1 MFGRRNKQQDQESTR
16 EAERR
21 ALFAELAKRPDTVC
35 PLLGLAA
42 SRTEYHSEFT
52 REHRCYAFGEPA
64 ELSSGQQE
72 KVCLQRGYG
81 NCPRYLRGVLVI
93 PTAELEALRRPS
105 APVAPPPPPAPRPV
119 GRTADGGG
127 RRRVVIGAVLVLV
140 LAAAG
145 GGAAFLFLR
154 DGGTAVAPSP
164 TPSPSLLP
172 SASPSETI
180 EPSSTQSAAPP
191 TPDQTPDPTPIS
203 SDVFDFYE
211 VAVVPGDY
219 VLFEVDDTTGA
230 VIRERGATFSAN
242 SQAPVELLLRP
253 DGSRHWRTLTGE
265 YAGLSYIH
273 DASGPFAIRAVYK
286 RPDGSRSSELLPED
300 EL

>member
-1 MFGRRNKQQDQESTR
+1 MFGRRKQQDQHRGSTR

-42 SRTEYHSEFT
+42 SRTEYHGEFT
-52 REHRCYAFGEPA
+52 REHRCYAFGDPS
-64 ELSSGQQE
+64 ELSAEQQE

-93 PTAELEALRRPS
+93 PTEELEALRRS
-105 APVAPPPPPAPRPV
+105 AAPVTPPAPPPAAPRPMSNAA
-119 GRTADGGG
+119 RGGG
-127 RRRVVIGAVLVLV
+127 RRRGVIGALLAVILVG
-140 LAAAG
+140 AG
-145 GGAAFLFLR
+145 GGAAFLFLQ
-154 DGGTAVAPSP
+154 DGGTAVAPTP
-164 TPSPSLLP
+164 TPSLTVSP
-172 SASPSETI
+172 SASA
-180 EPSSTQSAAPP
+180 EPSITGSPP
-191 TPDQTPDPTPIS
+191 PPSPVQTPDPTPIPG
-203 SDVFDFYE
+203 DVFDFYE

-253 DGSRHWRTLTGE
+253 DGSRHWRTMIGE
-265 YAGLSYIH
+265 YTGLSYIH
-273 DASGPFAIRAVYK
+273 DASGPFGIRAVYK

>member
-1 MFGRRNKQQDQESTR
+1 MFGRRKQQDQASTR

-93 PTAELEALRRPS
+93 PTEELEALRRPNVP
-105 APVAPPPPPAPRPV
+105 AAPPPPPITPRPTPKV
-119 GRTADGGG
+119 AAGRG
-127 RRRVVIGAVLVLV
+127 RRSGVIAAVLLVLV
-140 LAAAG
+140 AAGG
-145 GGAAFLFLR
+145 GGAAFLFLQ
-154 DGGTAVAPSP
+154 DGTAVAPTP
-164 TPSPSLLP
+164 TPSASAVP
-172 SASPSETI
+172 SAST
-180 EPSSTQSAAPP
+180 SAAPSFTGSAP
-191 TPDQTPDPTPIS
+191 PSPVQTPDPTPIPG
-203 SDVFDFYE
+203 DVFDFFE
-211 VAVVPGDY
+211 VAVVPGTY
-219 VLFEVDDTTGA
+219 VLFEVDEETGA
-230 VIRERGATFSAN
+230 IVRQVDATFSAN
-242 SQAPVELLLRP
+242 SQAPVERLTLP
-253 DGSRHWRTLTGE
+253 DGSPYWRTALGFYT
-265 YAGLSYIH
+265 GLSYLH
-273 DASGPFAIRAVYK
+273 DASGPFGIRAVYK

-300 EL
+300 QL